1 MINSGTLPPL
11 FHLITEKLLS
21 DVGFSGEDNKSIISK
36 RYPDK
41 AHGGYMISICILKL
55 CDKSICKLLNII
67 FKSCLTQDISHQK
80 GTKDMLHQFTKNN
93 GKQCVTNYRPASFL
107 QICSKFLECFIYNT
121 MFTYFIENHLM
132 SNKQTWFK
140 PVDSCV
146 NQLLAITH
154 VIFSSFDDNYEV
166 RGAFLDIQKH
176 SRNFGV
182 L

>member
-11 FHLITEKLLS
+11 FPLITEKLLS
-21 DVGFSGEDNKSIISK
+21 DVGFSVEDNKNIISK
-36 RYPDK
+36 LYPNK
-41 AHGGYMISICILKL
+41 AHGGDMISICILKL

-67 FKSCLTQDISHQK
+67 FKSCLTQDISYQN

-93 GKQCVTNYRPASFL
+93 GKQCVKNYRPASLL

-121 MFTYFIENHLM
+121 MFRYFIENHLM